1 MDADYGR
8 RKARTQTIE
17 FEILKMQKRVLAL
30 GRMKAGVMNRTEKE
44 FAEYLQREL
53 DNHKIISFAFEP
65 ITLKLAKDLR
75 FTPDFMVHEIDGYIT
90 FFEVKGFWRD
100 DALAKI
106 KMASEK
112 FPMFRFVSVK
122 RSAVF
127 DFSLC

>member
-1 MDADYGR
+1 MSNG
-8 RKARTQTIE
+8 
-17 FEILKMQKRVLAL
+17 LKRMYAL
-30 GRMKAGVMNRTEKE
+30 GRMKAGEMNKTEKE
-44 FAEYLQREL
+44 FADFLQREL
-53 DNHKIISFAFEP
+53 DNHKIFSFAFEP

-75 FTPDFMVHEIDGYIT
+75 YTPDFMVHTIDGYIT

-122 RSAVF
+122 KHTAKERKETGCIWDALEF
-127 DFSLC
+127 